1 MGKKNSPHNLGK
13 SIIRDRFSKKNKIQ
27 GESFIHTS
35 QLNDGYDWSRLNLQ
49 SVTEQSNLEDFLATA
64 ELAGTE
70 FVAEKLNVKVVDSK
84 THSGLLSLEE
94 KQKVSELHKKHAS
107 LLRIPRR
114 PPWDKTTTPED
125 LSGSERE
132 TFLDWRRTLASLQE
146 VEGLVMTPYE
156 KNLDFWRQLW
166 RVIER
171 SDIVV
176 QIVDA
181 RNPLLFYCEDLAT
194 YVKEVDPNKVNLLLI
209 NKADFLTDAQR
220 DMWAK
225 YFTTQGIQIAF
236 WSAVQE
242 VARQE
247 EAEQSPESESISTSE
262 DEDDDSDNEDDD
274 TDADDEQEDST
285 NDNVLKD
292 SKSENTEEKGNAIY
306 DHMPGHS
313 CFTNTTDPSHVRYK
327 SVQGNMKTLS
337 LDFGGA
343 DGEEYLSH
351 AASLGKNEDKS
362 TTADQSASSVSD
374 SDPHR
379 DQCSFL
385 NTTSEAGASL
395 SLAEDSTRNEETEKS
410 IMDSTNTKPSARG
423 SRASVRNT
431 GKVYSGPQLLEF
443 FKKLHSGPKVH
454 EDVLTLGMVGYPNV
468 GKSSTVNAIL
478 KMKKVPVSATP
489 GRTKHFQTLYVDQS
503 LMLCDCPGLVFPSFA
518 VTKADLI
525 INGVLSIDQ
534 MREHIPPI
542 SLVCELIPKQVLE
555 DHYGIIIPNPE
566 EGEDPNRPPAAEE
579 LLNAYGY
586 MRGYMTSRGLPDC
599 PRSSRYILKE
609 FVNGH
614 LLYCKPPPGM
624 DPNVFNPPPDVISRR
639 HSAAESQQ
647 GPEKTTLK
655 KGSAGA
661 RLDNEFFSK
670 EKSRIHARHAHGERP
685 VYGSQVNMS
694 SSQPLVAGKPWKKHN
709 NRKRKEKLRRLY
721 NHMDD

>member
-1 MGKKNSPHNLGK
+1 MGKKNAPQNLGK

-70 FVAEKLNVKVVDSK
+70 FTAEKLNVKVVDSK

-94 KQKVSELHKKHAS
+94 KQRVSELHKKHAS

-125 LSGSERE
+125 LSASERE
-132 TFLDWRRTLASLQE
+132 SFLDWRRSLASLQE

-171 SDIVV
+171 SDIVA

-194 YVKEVDPNKVNLLLI
+194 YVNEVDPKKVNLLLI
-209 NKADFLTDAQR
+209 NKADFLTDTQR
-220 DMWAK
+220 DMWAE
-225 YFTTQGIQIAF
+225 YFSTQGIQIAF
-236 WSAVQE
+236 WSAVLE
-242 VARQE
+242 MARQE
-247 EAEQSPESESISTSE
+247 EAERSQELESISTSMDE
-262 DEDDDSDNEDDD
+262 DEDDNSDNEDDD
-274 TDADDEQEDST
+274 SGNEDDNTDADDEQEDST

-292 SKSENTEEKGNAIY
+292 NKSENAEEKDGN
-306 DHMPGHS
+306 DHMLGHPG
-313 CFTNTTDPSHVRYK
+313 CTNIADPLNGSYE
-327 SVQGNMKTLS
+327 SVQGNIKTLS
-337 LDFGGA
+337 LDLTGA
-343 DGEEYLSH
+343 DREES
-351 AASLGKNEDKS
+351 SRGKNEDKS
-362 TTADQSASSVSD
+362 TSADDLASD
-374 SDPHR
+374 TDPHR
-379 DQCSFL
+379 DPCSL
-385 NTTSEAGASL
+385 T
-395 SLAEDSTRNEETEKS
+395 LA
-410 IMDSTNTKPSARG
+410 MDSTKNEATEHSLIDSSNTKPSAKG
-423 SRASVRNT
+423 SRSSVRNT
-431 GKVYSGPQLLEF
+431 GKVYSGPELLEF
-443 FKKLHSGPKVH
+443 FKRLHSGPKVY

-478 KMKKVPVSATP
+478 QMKKVPVSATP

-525 INGVLSIDQ
+525 INGVLPIDQ
-534 MREHIPPI
+534 MREHIPPV
-542 SLVCELIPKQVLE
+542 SLVCELIPKPVLE

-566 EGEDPNRPPAAEE
+566 EGEDPNRPPTAEE
-579 LLNAYGY
+579 LLNSYGY

-614 LLYCKPPPGM
+614 LLYCKPPPGV
-624 DPNVFNPPPDVISRR
+624 DPKVFNPPPDIVTRR
-639 HSAAESQQ
+639 HAAAESHQ
-647 GPEKTTLK
+647 GPDKNTLK
-655 KGSAGA
+655 KVYKAYIYLNSA
-661 RLDNEFFSK
+661 FTCK
-670 EKSRIHARHAHGERP
+670 
-685 VYGSQVNMS
+685 V
-694 SSQPLVAGKPWKKHN
+694 
-709 NRKRKEKLRRLY
+709 
-721 NHMDD
+721 